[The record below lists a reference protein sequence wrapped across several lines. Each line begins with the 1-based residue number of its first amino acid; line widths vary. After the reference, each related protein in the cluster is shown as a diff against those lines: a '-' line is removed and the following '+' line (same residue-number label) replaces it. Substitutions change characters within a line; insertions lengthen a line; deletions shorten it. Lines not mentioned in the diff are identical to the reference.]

1 MMHTINPLDIT
12 NSQAKPDQDQGVW
25 LVPGRNDDSGFRW
38 GPFNLRGPR
47 PWPLR
52 IQQQGG
58 AVIYPYQD
66 QHRTKRSH
74 GPRAVDPNLPIIM
87 KGNFFEDFTHI
98 RDFSDREVYYW
109 DNCLLPQLMYMN
121 PANPRGNKVWCRLVR
136 GSTAPGLYTQTD
148 TEIELHETRVNEW
161 LQKESQGV
169 TRSWSEVCRVYRP
182 VKSRAPR
189 VLLCLSQT
197 LTLQAYYGESR
208 SELEQ
213 EIRKICDSQGWELT
227 VRFKRDRRYREQH
240 SLTDLL
246 MREPFHI
253 AICTHSA
260 AALEIL
266 ATGTP
271 VMSLGAECSHHL
283 STSWDQFCAGV
294 VRECT
299 EQEVYDQ
306 MRRTLST
313 VFHKQELLS
322 GSWSQVNINCYRP
335 YDQWRL
341 LKESQ

>member
-1 MMHTINPLDIT
+1 MHTINPLPIT
-12 NSQAKPDQDQGVW
+12 DSQAKPDQDQGVW

-38 GPFNLRGPR
+38 GPFNLSGPR

-58 AVIYPYQD
+58 AVIYPYRD
-66 QHRTKRSH
+66 QGREKRSH

-98 RDFSDREVYYW
+98 RQFAASEVYYW
-109 DNCLLPQLMYMN
+109 DNCLLPQLMYEN
-121 PANPRGNKVWCRLVR
+121 PANPRGAKVWCRLVQ
-136 GSTAPGLYTQTD
+136 GSTAPGLYTQTEP
-148 TEIELHETRVNEW
+148 EIQAHETRVNDW
-161 LQKESQGV
+161 LRRESRDRV
-169 TRSWSEVCRVYRP
+169 RDWRDLCRVYRP
-182 VKSRAPR
+182 VKSRSRR

-208 SELEQ
+208 SEIEQ
-213 EIRKICDSQGWELT
+213 RIREVCQSQGWEL
-227 VRFKRDRRYREQH
+227 VIRHKRDRRHRQQH

-246 MREPFHI
+246 LREQFHLV
-253 AICTHSA
+253 ICTHSA

-283 STSWDQFCAGV
+283 STTWQEFCQGE

-299 EQEVYDQ
+299 EQQVLDQ
-306 MRRTLST
+306 MRQTLCT

-341 LKESQ
+341 LKDTE